1 MSHYLRRSF
10 TVADASAVTSLNLDL
25 LRDDGVVV
33 YLNGTEVLRDNMP
46 TGQITSGTYPTGG
59 VWGAGEQA
67 VVAHPVPASLLVDG
81 NNVLA
86 VSLHNESRS
95 SSDLS
100 FHAAL
105 PAEVSRST
113 PPPAE
118 PPPPAPPPPTR
129 HPPPP
134 HRTPPPH

>member
-10 TVADASAVTSLNLDL
+10 AVADASAVTSLNLDL

-59 VWGAGEQA
+59 VVGAGEQA
-67 VVAHPVPASLLVDG
+67 VVDHPVPASLLVQR

-86 VSLHNESRS
+86 FAPHHQRRSPHDHSL
-95 SSDLS
+95 
-100 FHAAL
+100 A
-105 PAEVSRST
+105 PAPHPHVAHHT
-113 PPPAE
+113 PPP
-118 PPPPAPPPPTR
+118 
-129 HPPPP
+129 
-134 HRTPPPH
+134 